1 MNCRTLVSSCLAG
14 ALLVPSTQASA
25 HEAWLL
31 TPKQMIELAKQP
43 LPELFTS
50 LWPAAAFVAAFVCI
64 VSIMVVFEERWLAFE
79 DQTFRPLVSRAEDWG
94 PLVVRLGLA
103 IMLFT
108 AATGLLPLHGTPVGA
123 KPTLF
128 VPDMQLTLI
137 DPFWGCLIQAQIIA
151 AALLAFGVA
160 TRLAALCV
168 IAMSVIGFATFGE
181 PFANYGFHFI
191 APAVFILGGGAG
203 RFSMM
208 HLLAPSMTTFTG
220 NWPSVP
226 TLTYRVVLFMVGST
240 FAYLGITCKMMQ
252 PTLLI
257 AILKHGDFPT
267 LGLSYEFVALIMGL
281 VEITAGL
288 LLAAGLLVR
297 PIALLL
303 IGAFTFFALVL
314 GETPFLHANL
324 YALAVLFLLIGR
336 SIPGPN
342 AIVMKHAHRG
352 ALPLPTAT

>member
-1 MNCRTLVSSCLAG
+1 MNCRIVVSSSLAG

-50 LWPAAAFVAAFVCI
+50 LWPATGFIAAFVCF
-64 VSIMVVFEERWLAFE
+64 VSIMVVLEERWLAFE
-79 DQTFRPLVSRAEDWG
+79 HRTFRPVVSRAEDWG
-94 PLVVRLGLA
+94 PLVIRLGLA

-108 AATGLLPLHGTPVGA
+108 AATGLLPLHGTAVGT

-128 VPDMQLTLI
+128 VPDMQLKLI
-137 DPFWGCLIQAQIIA
+137 DPFWRYLVQAQIIV
-151 AALLAFGVA
+151 AALLAFGFA

-191 APAVFILGGGAG
+191 APAVFILGAGAG

-208 HLLAPSMTTFTG
+208 HLLAPDMTTFTR

-226 TLTYRVVLFMVGST
+226 TLTYRVVLLMVGGT

-257 AILKHGDFPT
+257 AILKHGDFPM
-267 LGLSYEFVALIMGL
+267 LGLSYEVVALIMGL

-324 YALAVLFLLIGR
+324 YALAVLFLMIGR
-336 SIPGPN
+336 SIPGPTTILMDR
-342 AIVMKHAHRG
+342 APRG
-352 ALPLPTAT
+352 ALASPTAS